1 MQVILKA
8 NVEKLGNEGDVVAVA
23 TGYARNYLIPRD
35 LAIKATE
42 KNRRS
47 LTHEKRVESDRAA
60 KEKKDAE
67 KLASEIS
74 NLSCTIR
81 VQVGEN
87 DRLFG
92 SVTALDIAAALE
104 EQGMEIDRRKIIL
117 DEPIKELGV
126 FTVPMRVHPDVTA
139 DIKVWVVKLE
149 STG

>member
-8 NVEKLGNEGDVVAVA
+8 NVEKLGEEGDVVAVA
-23 TGYARNYLIPRD
+23 DGYARNYLIPRKF
-35 LAIKATE
+35 AIEATE

-47 LTHEKRVESDRAA
+47 LEHEKRMASDHAA

-67 KLASEIS
+67 KLATELA

-81 VQVGEN
+81 MQAGES

-104 EQGMEIDRRKIIL
+104 EQGIEIDRRRIIL

-126 FTVPMRVHPDVTA
+126 FTVPAKIHPDVTA
-139 DIKVWVVKLE
+139 DIKVWVVKA
-149 STG
+149 

>member
-8 NVEKLGNEGDVVAVA
+8 TVEKLGNEGDVVAVA
-23 TGYARNYLIPRD
+23 DGYARNYLIPRD

-42 KNRRS
+42 KNRRT
-47 LTHEKRVESDRAA
+47 LEHEKRVESDRAA
-60 KEKKDAE
+60 KEKKTAE
-67 KLASEIS
+67 KLADELA

-104 EQGMEIDRRKIIL
+104 EQGLEIDRRKIIL

-126 FTVPMRVHPDVTA
+126 FTVPARVHPDVTA
-139 DIKVWVVKLE
+139 DIKVWVVK
-149 STG
+149 T